1 ASWADALAQQGCGFF
16 DGAQNAVM
24 RTAAA
29 NIVVERAGDFRRRRR
44 WIAVEQRLGRNEN
57 AAETISALARL
68 LVEKGLLQRM
78 WLVRRAKTFD
88 RRHTAACNADGR
100 TAAGLHPLSLD
111 QHDAG
116 TPFFQ
121 APAQTRPAQP
131 PSNY

>member
-29 NIVVERAGDFRRRRR
+29 NIVVERAGDFRPRRR

-57 AAETISALARL
+57 AAKTISALARL

-78 WLVRRAKTFD
+78 WLVRRSKTFD
-88 RRHTAACNADGR
+88 RRHVAARDACGGGGPGGHPPGGR
-100 TAAGLHPLSLD
+100 ANKGRDATLHTRT
-111 QHDAG
+111 QH
-116 TPFFQ
+116 
-121 APAQTRPAQP
+121 TRPP
-131 PSNY
+131 TP